1 MAMVFPT
8 SPTVGQLF
16 TEAGRSWVWT
26 GSSWDAPT
34 TNNALQIPFGMEL
47 IASTSFVSQTTLTF
61 ANVFT
66 SQYENYK
73 ILFRGTQ
80 SVAGTSLAL
89 QFSQNGTPT
98 TGVYNYTYGYL
109 AGSFAAQQRL
119 SAGTANQIII
129 SSDGIFGIKFGEINV
144 FAPQLATQTLLTAW
158 GGSNVGI
165 MTFASGDATSGTQFD
180 GFTLFPSSGSFTGT
194 ISIYGMRK

>member
-1 MAMVFPT
+1 MPMLFPT
-8 SPTVGQLF
+8 SPAIGQVF
-16 TEAGRSWVWT
+16 TSGGRSWVWSGAT
-26 GSSWDAPT
+26 WDSPTATNTLLAPYG
-34 TNNALQIPFGMEL
+34 LEL
-47 IASTSFVSQTTLTF
+47 IASNAFVSSSAISFT
-61 ANVFT
+61 NVFT

-89 QFSQNGTPT
+89 QFSQNGTPA
-98 TGVYNYTYGYL
+98 TGIYNYTYGYL
-109 AGSFAAQQRL
+109 AGSFVAQQRL

-129 SSDGIFGIKFGEINV
+129 SSNDIFGIKFGEINV
-144 FAPQLATQTLLTAW
+144 FTPQLATQTLLTAW

-165 MTFASGDATSGTQFD
+165 MTFASGDTSPATQFD

-194 ISIYGMRK
+194 INIYGMRK